1 MVLVFLCFYIMRTYG
16 IIFLISIFIYSLT
29 NKLSDI
35 QGLYQKILK
44 KNLPFPEIA
53 TFIAIFLQ
61 LFGLIFIIN
70 KEFNFTEN
78 KFIKKYQDYGKYLL
92 ITFTL
97 LTIYFYHNIFIDKK
111 QKINFL
117 KNTSIIGGLLLI

>member
-1 MVLVFLCFYIMRTYG
+1 MRIYG

-29 NKLSDI
+29 NKLYDI

-78 KFIKKYQDYGKYLL
+78 KFIKKYQDYGKYIL